1 MKLLERVRDTMRLR
15 HLSRKTEK
23 AYTQWIVRF
32 LRFHAQP
39 GDDGHRI
46 WKHPD
51 QMGEAEVREFLTD
64 LAVRGK
70 VAASTQNQALAA
82 LLLLFQQ
89 VLERPLGRIDALRAR
104 RPKRLPVV
112 LSRDEVQRVL
122 AALSGMPKLIAQ
134 LMYGSG
140 MRVLEACSLRV
151 QDLDIDRG
159 QILVRAG
166 KGNKDR
172 YAILPTCLR
181 QAVVGQIEAR
191 RLVHERDLSRGFGAA
206 VLPEAF
212 DRKDPSAAN
221 DLRWQ
226 FLFPSA
232 CRSEAAVPGGKTRWH
247 VHENVIG
254 HAISR
259 GGAAAGLTK
268 RITSHSLRHSFATH
282 LLESGYDIRTVQE
295 LLGHKNVETT
305 MICTHVLQQ
314 GVLGVRSPL
323 DAAGRAA

>member
-1 MKLLERVRDTMRLR
+1 MKLLDRVRDTMRLR

-23 AYTQWIVRF
+23 SYTRWIVRF
-32 LRFHAQP
+32 LRFHARP
-39 GDDGHRI
+39 GDDGRLI

-51 QMGEAEVREFLTD
+51 QMGEIEVRDFLTD
-64 LAVRGK
+64 LAVNGK

-89 VLERPLGRIDALRAR
+89 VLERPLARIDALRAR
-104 RPKRLPVV
+104 RPSRIPVV
-112 LSRDEVQRVL
+112 LSRDEVRRVL
-122 AALSGMPKLIAQ
+122 AVLNGMPKLIAE

-140 MRVLEACSLRV
+140 MRVLEACSVRV
-151 QDLDIDRG
+151 KDIDIDRS
-159 QILVRAG
+159 QLLVRAG

-172 YAILPTCLR
+172 YAILPACLR
-181 QAVVGQIEAR
+181 EAVARQIESR

-206 VLPEAF
+206 MLPEAF
-212 DRKDPSAAN
+212 ERKDAGAAK

-232 CRSEAAVPGGKTRWH
+232 CLCPAEVAGGRTRWH
-247 VHENVIG
+247 IHESVAG

-259 GGAAAGLTK
+259 AAVPAGLTK

-282 LLESGYDIRTVQE
+282 VLESGYDIRTVQE

-305 MICTHVLQQ
+305 MIYTHVLEK

-323 DAAGRAA
+323 DQVVQ